1 MVRTLKPLAIFLL
14 AVFLLALSPIVAF
27 SQEPTCAPA
36 TAVAHETDQSPIKI
50 KKVIFTGY
58 TVLSPAEQEEISAA
72 LSKGSYYKSKEE
84 VPSALSDEV
93 RRQWQQR
100 GYFKVEAGEPNIVPD
115 ENDPFTLTATVW
127 IDAGKQYR
135 LGGLRFVKNT
145 VFSTEKLRSLLSMQ
159 SGDIFDTWQ
168 VGKGMEEI
176 RKLYGAQGYINIS
189 IIPTTQ
195 VEEGSDRVVLT
206 LEMDEGPQFRVGKVE
221 VLGADEAK
229 SRQFVSQSGLITGSI
244 YDSSRLQKAFVSSAS
259 DGANDMQDSIEQ
271 KINEPDR
278 TVDIKVDLRPCASVS
293 QR

>member
-93 RRQWQQR
+93 RRQ
-100 GYFKVEAGEPNIVPD
+100 
-115 ENDPFTLTATVW
+115 
-127 IDAGKQYR
+127 
-135 LGGLRFVKNT
+135 
-145 VFSTEKLRSLLSMQ
+145 
-159 SGDIFDTWQ
+159 
-168 VGKGMEEI
+168 EI
-176 RKLYGAQGYINIS
+176 RKLYGVQGYINIS

-195 VEEGSDRVVLT
+195 IEKGSDRVVLT

-244 YDSSRLQKAFVSSAS
+244 YDSSRLQKAFVSES
-259 DGANDMQDSIEQ
+259 DGFEAMEDSVMRT
-271 KINEPDR
+271 INEADS
-278 TVDIKVDLRPCASVS
+278 TVDFKVDLRSCASVS
-293 QR
+293 HR

>member
-1 MVRTLKPLAIFLL
+1 MTLKPLAIFLL
-14 AVFLLALSPIVAF
+14 MLSPIAAF
-27 SQEPTCAPA
+27 PQDRTCSPA
-36 TAVAHETDQSPIKI
+36 TVAVQSQQPQNENPIKI
-50 KKVIFTGY
+50 RKVIFTGY

-159 SGDIFDTWQ
+159 SGEIFDTWQ

-176 RKLYGAQGYINIS
+176 RKLYGVQGYINIS

-195 VEEGSDRVVLT
+195 IEKGSDRVVLT

-244 YDSSRLQKAFVSSAS
+244 YDSSRLQKAFVSES
-259 DGANDMQDSIEQ
+259 DGFEAMEDSVMRT
-271 KINEPDR
+271 INEADS
-278 TVDIKVDLRPCASVS
+278 TVDFKVDLRSCASVS
-293 QR
+293 HR